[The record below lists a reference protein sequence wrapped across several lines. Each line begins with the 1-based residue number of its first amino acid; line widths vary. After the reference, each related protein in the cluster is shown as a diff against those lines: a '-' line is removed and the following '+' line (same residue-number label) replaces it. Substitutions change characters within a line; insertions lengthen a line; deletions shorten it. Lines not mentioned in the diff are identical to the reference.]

1 MQKIWRCQK
10 YLLILHHQ
18 RLLIRENKR
27 TMKFY
32 NTSLE
37 TVAVLAINEE
47 EFALM
52 MRAEKGNVAIV
63 FPEDNRP
70 RIFRTFEEATHMADA
85 IAMVSYHPG
94 DTYAKAWTE

>member
-1 MQKIWRCQK
+1 MQKIWRYQK

-52 MRAEKGNVAIV
+52 MRTEKGNVAIV
-63 FPEDNRP
+63 LPEDNRP
-70 RIFRTFEEATHMADA
+70 RIFRTFEEATNMVDT
-85 IAMVSYHPG
+85 IGMVSYHPG
-94 DTYAKAWTE
+94 DTYAKATF